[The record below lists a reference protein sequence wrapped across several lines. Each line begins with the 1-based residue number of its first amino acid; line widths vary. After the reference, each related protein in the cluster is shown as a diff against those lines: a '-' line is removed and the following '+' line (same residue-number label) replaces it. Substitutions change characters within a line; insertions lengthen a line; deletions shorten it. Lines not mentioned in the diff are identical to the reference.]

1 MTENFKKLI
10 NRTIENIQKGKDIRV
25 LEEEWGKYKYLI
37 LEYSPSNYQAI
48 RQLLKDKDAYP
59 AQEFLALLEEALQ
72 QQPKKNVRLNAY
84 DHVWGHFKKLASEE
98 EEKTYRSLLEEW
110 KQGEAT
116 VMDIKHFLSQLAQSY
131 QDHYLLD
138 SYFFE

>member
-59 AQEFLALLEEALQ
+59 VQEFLALLEEALQ
-72 QQPKKNVRLNAY
+72 QQPKKMFA
-84 DHVWGHFKKLASEE
+84 
-98 EEKTYRSLLEEW
+98 
-110 KQGEAT
+110 
-116 VMDIKHFLSQLAQSY
+116 
-131 QDHYLLD
+131 
-138 SYFFE
+138 